1 MRDLYIYYKV
11 PAARAA
17 ALWPRVQTMQAGLLA
32 RYGVLG
38 QLRRR
43 PQDQDGRQTWMEIYP
58 AAPGDIEAL
67 LERAFATAGIAAEID
82 GVRHTEVFT
91 DDSPCA

>member
-11 PAARAA
+11 PAHQAA
-17 ALWPRVQTMQAGLLA
+17 SLWPRVQALQAELA
-32 RYGVLG
+32 VRHGIHA

-43 PQDQDGRQTWMEIYP
+43 PEARDGLQTWMEIYP
-58 AAPGDIEAL
+58 DAPDGIEAL
-67 LERAFATAGIAAEID
+67 IDGAFAASSIVID
-82 GVRHTEVFT
+82 SPRHTEVFT

>member
-11 PAARAA
+11 PAADAP
-17 ALWPRVQTMQAGLLA
+17 ALWPRVQALQAQLA
-32 RYGVLG
+32 ARHGVAG

-43 PQDQDGRQTWMEIYP
+43 PQAKDGLQTWMEIYP
-58 AAPGDIEAL
+58 DAPGGFDAL
-67 LERAFATAGIAAEID
+67 LAGALQDAGIAIA
-82 GVRHTEVFT
+82 GPRHTEVFT

>member
-11 PAARAA
+11 PAERAA
-17 ALWPRVQTMQAGLLA
+17 ALWPRVQAMQANLLE
-32 RYGVLG
+32 RHGVRG

-43 PQDQDGRQTWMEIYP
+43 PESRDGLQTWMEIYP
-58 AAPGDIEAL
+58 DAPPSLEAQLAAAL
-67 LERAFATAGIAAEID
+67 GQLDFD
-82 GVRHTEVFT
+82 GPRHTEIFT